1 MYKNRNCINN
11 NDKYN
16 HVLNNL
22 QDYMFSEEVMNS
34 SIKYDFNKLTK
45 DNTINYDN
53 NNCNDNKSK
62 NKNVEKYFIPN
73 EKDTLFWCFF
83 ILKYGDIKYEL
94 EDKNILNE
102 KKIKIDLIQKI
113 RDNKNKLKKL
123 KFDTLTNIENNLVN
137 DNVINISTFFS
148 LCYIE
153 NINIILLNESKKYY
167 YELITEENDKDNNN
181 ILFYYI
187 YDLCQIKKYGCNFN
201 KSEIMIDHKENY
213 FKIDNIE
220 KPIKSLTSYKS
231 EDLINICKRL
241 NINTVDI
248 NTNKIKNKKQ
258 LYESIIQYF

>member
-1 MYKNRNCINN
+1 MEITANKNN
-11 NDKYN
+11 KYN

-22 QDYMFSEEVMNS
+22 QDYMFSEKVLNNS
-34 SIKYDFNKLTK
+34 IRYDFININKK
-45 DNTINYDN
+45 IKENNFVKNNQIKNIN
-53 NNCNDNKSK
+53 
-62 NKNVEKYFIPN
+62 KYFIPN
-73 EKDTLFWCFF
+73 QKDTLFWCFY

-102 KKIKIDLIQKI
+102 KKIKIDYIQKI
-113 RDNKNKLKKL
+113 RNNKTKLKKL
-123 KFDTLTNIENNLVN
+123 KLDTLTNIENNLVN
-137 DNVINISTFFS
+137 DNIINISTFFS

-153 NINIILLNESKKYY
+153 NINIILLNENKRYY
-167 YELITEENDKDNNN
+167 YELISEENDKDNDN

-201 KSEIMIDHKENY
+201 KSEITIDHKENY

-220 KPIKSLTSYKS
+220 KPIKSLSSYKS

-241 NINTVDI
+241 NINTIDI
-248 NTNKIKNKKQ
+248 NTNKTKNKKQ